1 LSFVSPDVADILFYE
16 TVDTQRIGA
25 DVPEYGS
32 PHPDSIKWPHH
43 ELVFVQQDSQEGQL
57 YKFYYAARR
66 ENQDEYNYELKEGLA
81 VDRTY
86 VIPRGDYPSKLPVP
100 VGGSP
105 DSVYTGYGFV
115 SDTLMEVEEP
125 LKGIYVAIQRRFEPI
140 VRTEIQYDSVLET
153 NGLVTYTLK
162 PFGFT
167 LSSLSSSSSS
177 SSSGSANNSIY
188 EVKYANQYHSVL
200 VTSAAGLG
208 HPLQRKQVLNYVSP
222 DVRDILFYQTYPVS
236 AFPAGQPV
244 YGSAHPDA
252 GRWPNHEL
260 VFVQSD
266 DGSNGHLYRFYYAS
280 RRASQNAYNYELK
293 DGSELVRT
301 YVIKRADYPSQ
312 LPVPAGGTLDSVF
325 TDYGFV
331 GDSIRSVD
339 EYLSSVYIA
348 VQRRYIIPEV
358 TETVY
363 DPNIEANVKTV
374 KTVVSSR
381 YDLVANNKISG
392 AGETFEVRHGN
403 KFHDILIRQTV
414 KNDAGQVPDR
424 TLDTI
429 YSAQKYDAIPQRL
442 DSVLFAYVSSFVSG
456 TDTTGNARGQ
466 YAEDNTAEFA
476 VTAPSSGPFKTKTE
490 RTVTASP
497 EGLINSILA
506 SANFLPRPKREDVS
520 IKYAAYSFNPP
531 TAQAAARQ
539 YTLPTAIHG
548 VVPVTSTGTV
558 NGTTVTPTGLTIDR
572 STTPSSLAAT
582 PGFNGTDLVGNYLID
597 VNIRR
602 TSLDLFIVEA
612 TSLILNGVYPT
623 APASSASSASAS
635 SISSTSSRSS
645 SSSSS
650 SSRSSSS
657 SSSSSSS
664 GSYFN
669 YA

>member
-1 LSFVSPDVADILFYE
+1 
-16 TVDTQRIGA
+16 
-25 DVPEYGS
+25 VPISDYPNGVPVYGS
-32 PHPDSIKWPHH
+32 KHPETARWPNH
-43 ELVFVQQDSQEGQL
+43 ELVHIQSDEGSKGHL
-57 YKFYYAARR
+57 YRFYYAADRA
-66 ENQDEYNYELKEGLA
+66 NQDAYNYELKEGLS
-81 VDRTY
+81 VERTY
-86 VIPRGDYPSKLPVP
+86 VIKRADYPAKLAVP
-100 VGGSP
+100 VGGAVDP
-105 DSVYTGYGFV
+105 AFAGYGFV
-115 SDTLMEVEEP
+115 SDTLADIGEP
-125 LKGIYVAIQRRFEPI
+125 LNSVYVAIQRRYEPI
-140 VRTEIQYDSVLET
+140 VRTEIQYDPVLEV
-153 NGLVTYTLK
+153 NGTVTYTLK

-177 SSSGSANNSIY
+177 SSSSSGSGSALKQIY
-188 EVKYANQYHSVL
+188 EVKYVNQYHSVL
-200 VTSAAGLG
+200 VSSVEGLG
-208 HPLQRKQVLNYVSP
+208 HPLQRKQVLTFVSP
-222 DVRDILFYQTYPVS
+222 AVADILFYQTVPISDYPNGV
-236 AFPAGQPV
+236 PV
-244 YGSAHPDA
+244 YGSRHPDT

-260 VFVQSD
+260 VFIQSD
-266 DGSNGHLYRFYYAS
+266 DGSKGHLYRFYFAA
-280 RRASQNAYNYELK
+280 RRASQNNYNYELK

-301 YVIKRADYPSQ
+301 YIIKRSDYPVL
-312 LPVPAGGTLDSVF
+312 LPVPVGGTVDSTF

-331 GDSIRSVD
+331 GDSIRTVD

-363 DPNIEANVKTV
+363 DPNIEANVKTI
-374 KTVVSSR
+374 KTVVSSN
-381 YDLVANNKISG
+381 YDLIANNKISG
-392 AGETFEVRHGN
+392 PGETFEVRHGN

-414 KNDAGQVPDR
+414 KNSQGQVPDR

-442 DSVLFAYVSSFVSG
+442 DSVIFAYVSSFVSG

-497 EGLINSILA
+497 EGLIDSILA
-506 SANFLPRPKREDVS
+506 SANSLPRPKREDVS

-539 YTLPTAIHG
+539 YSLPTAIHG
-548 VVPVTSTGTV
+548 AINVTTVGTV
-558 NGTTVTPTGLTIDR
+558 NGTTTTPTGLTIDR
-572 STTPSSLAAT
+572 STFPVTLPRT
-582 PGFNGTDLVGNYLID
+582 PGFVGSDLVGTYLID

-612 TSLILNGVYPT
+612 TSLILNGVYPA
-623 APASSASSASAS
+623 APG
-635 SISSTSSRSS
+635 SSTSSVT

-657 SSSSSSS
+657 SSAAPSSSPSPSSSAAPSFSS
-664 GSYFN
+664 GASFN
-669 YA
+669 YQ